1 MTSTPITTGQCGQEG
16 PAQIT
21 KTGPIQPAISFDQ
34 CLELFKEMKNAP
46 IGAHV
51 ATEEYRSL
59 LKALYQRMEM
69 DVQMVSY
76 EGREG

>member
-1 MTSTPITTGQCGQEG
+1 MRMAPDTYNPEMPISKQVMNAT
-16 PAQIT
+16 
-21 KTGPIQPAISFDQ
+21 IQPAISFDQ